1 MSTNGDGKSR
11 IIGRVRDPHPGMQF
25 AWSPDS
31 KRIAFDAPDAKVI
44 KVISLEDGSIVN
56 IETGLVDSNIG
67 DRLDWSPDG
76 ERFVF
81 VGGIGGHH
89 EFWLMEDFLPLVKR

>member
-1 MSTNGDGKSR
+1 MN
-11 IIGRVRDPHPGMQF
+11 DPHPGMQF

-31 KRIAFDAPDAKVI
+31 KRIAFDGPDGKVI

-81 VGGIGGHH
+81 VGGKGGSS
-89 EFWLMEDFLPLVKR
+89 EFWVIENFLPESTVGK